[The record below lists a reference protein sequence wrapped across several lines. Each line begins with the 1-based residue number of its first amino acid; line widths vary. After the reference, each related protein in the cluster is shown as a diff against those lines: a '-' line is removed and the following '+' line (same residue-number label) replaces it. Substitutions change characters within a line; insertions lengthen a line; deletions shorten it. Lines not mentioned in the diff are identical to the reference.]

1 MKKRI
6 LIVAAHPDD
15 ELLGCGGT
23 VARMVD
29 EGAQAWSLILGE
41 GVTSRDKNRSA
52 SSRKKELSSL
62 KDNAREANKILGI
75 KEVFFA
81 DFADNR
87 FDSVDLLDVVKS
99 VEEFKNKLKPDIIF
113 THYGKDLNVDHQV
126 TYQAVLTATRPMVG
140 EVVRSIYAFETVSS
154 TEWNFPLSFSPN
166 VFFDISRTLAR
177 KQKAFAKYVTEIRDY
192 PHPRSLRGLE
202 ELARYWGVKVGV
214 PAAEVFQ
221 LVREIL

>member
-1 MKKRI
+1 MKKKI

-41 GVTSRDKNRSA
+41 GITSRDKSRSA

-140 EVVRSIYAFETVSS
+140 EVVRNIYAFETVSS

-166 VFFDISRTLAR
+166 VFFDISRTLGR

-202 ELARYWGVKVGV
+202 ELAHHWGVKVGV
-214 PAAEVFQ
+214 PAAEAFQ